1 MMIPLGTL
9 QCLLTLFFCN
19 IGASAAQEAG
29 HCQDGDVCR
38 LASQATP
45 GGTAMLQK
53 TALPVPKQVVDEIDD
68 VDQTKL
74 QKETKTKGSDKKRD
88 KNSDTA
94 DRKAA
99 TENEE
104 RFSMKEERSSK
115 AAGKS
120 KPSHGK
126 AEKGEEQS
134 SFDGGE
140 TEVEQH
146 IETEV
151 GSAPRLKPRKAIKM
165 PVSGQSGGR
174 GESDE
179 TFDVDDHEAGNE
191 ESTEANEE
199 ELEEGNSDVEEDN
212 QLQGDDKELQPAD
225 EPVQIPSRMKQTGS
239 NRGNMNKNPYKEAL
253 EDDRLDNFPRDA
265 QFDVEV
271 KDHTAASHKPQAA
284 ESRYQGGQKTVSQSN
299 LETRVAQIEQKL
311 RNLVPLET
319 TMVSGKKEDKR
330 RPHKKGSKLSTIQ
343 STVVVRSRT
352 QLPKVNKARRK
363 QKFGPLGQDKSV
375 IDKEINKK
383 TPPSLKDELKQL
395 SVRGSISGATAEKYE
410 KIVAKSGAAE
420 LHGHGENDDNDEGN
434 DNGCNGKRCRKSMGA
449 RERSNPP

>member
-9 QCLLTLFFCN
+9 QCLLTLLFCN
-19 IGASAAQEAG
+19 IGASATQEAG

-38 LASQATP
+38 LAHQATP

-53 TALPVPKQVVDEIDD
+53 TALPVPKQVVDESGD
-68 VDQTKL
+68 VPTEL
-74 QKETKTKGSDKKRD
+74 QKETKTKGNDKKRA

-104 RFSMKEERSSK
+104 KFSMKEERSSK

-151 GSAPRLKPRKAIKM
+151 GSAPRLKAPRKAIKM

-191 ESTEANEE
+191 ESTEANNEE
-199 ELEEGNSDVEEDN
+199 ELEEGNFDVEEDN

-239 NRGNMNKNPYKEAL
+239 NRGNIKKNPYKEAL

-265 QFDVEV
+265 QFDAEVE
-271 KDHTAASHKPQAA
+271 DHTAASHKPQAA

-319 TMVSGKKEDKR
+319 TMVSEKKEDKR

-343 STVVVRSRT
+343 STVEVRSRT
-352 QLPKVNKARRK
+352 QPREGRRK
-363 QKFGPLGQDKSV
+363 KKERKFGPLGQDKSV
-375 IDKEINKK
+375 IDKEINQK

-410 KIVAKSGAAE
+410 KNIAKSHAAD
-420 LHGHGENDDNDEGN
+420 LHGHGQNGNNDEGN
-434 DNGCNGKRCRKSMGA
+434 DSDSPCGKSKGTRCK
-449 RERSNPP
+449 RSNPP